1 MVKISANYYNL
12 GTEKTMQIGLKALI
26 AIMASIV
33 LISLANCCHITP
45 KSKHSKAAI
54 QLFFRNSECDLP
66 IDY

>member
-1 MVKISANYYNL
+1 MIQQSNL
-12 GTEKTMQIGLKALI
+12 LLKVQLSQIDIERLL
-26 AIMASIV
+26 MAH
-33 LISLANCCHITP
+33 CCHITP